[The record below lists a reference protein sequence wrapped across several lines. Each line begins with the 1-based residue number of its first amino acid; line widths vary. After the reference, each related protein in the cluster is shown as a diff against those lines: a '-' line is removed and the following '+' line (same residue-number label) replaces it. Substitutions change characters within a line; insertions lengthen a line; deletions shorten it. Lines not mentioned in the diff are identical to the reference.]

1 MKPFFQTLAGGGRF
15 STSTAFVLFFVLFAF
30 QAISEPGANYTT
42 ERDVT
47 YYKPAEMINELRES
61 CRLDL
66 YYPSGT
72 GNFATV
78 IWFHAGGLNAG
89 SRYVPGEL
97 MNQGIAVVA
106 VDYRLSPRAKAPA
119 YIEDA
124 AAATA
129 WVFKNI
135 ERYGGSTNRIFVAGA
150 SAGGY
155 LSTMI
160 GLDKQWL
167 AAYQIDA
174 NRLAG
179 IISLSG
185 QAITHV
191 AVREER
197 GVVRTQ
203 PVIDELAPLYHVRGD
218 APPLLIVT
226 GDRDI
231 ELLGRYEEN
240 AYFKRMMQIT
250 GHTGTELYELKGM
263 DHPHVERPG
272 HAYLLQFVKK
282 VLEKGSASKQH

>member
-1 MKPFFQTLAGGGRF
+1 MKPFFKIPVEGWRLSISTASVLFSISFALQAGGE
-15 STSTAFVLFFVLFAF
+15 S
-30 QAISEPGANYTT
+30 GARYTT
-42 ERDVT
+42 ERDIA
-47 YYKPAEMINELRES
+47 YYSAAEMTNEMRET
-61 CRLDL
+61 CRLDI
-66 YYPSGT
+66 YFPAGA
-72 GNFATV
+72 GEFATV
-78 IWFHAGGLNAG
+78 VWFHAGGLNAG

-97 MNQGIAVVA
+97 MNQGFAVVA

-160 GLDKQWL
+160 GLDKRWL
-167 AAYQIDA
+167 AAHQIDA

-179 IISLSG
+179 MISLSG

-197 GVVRTQ
+197 GIGRTR

-240 AYFKRMMQIT
+240 AYFRRMMQVT

-263 DHPHVERPG
+263 DHPHVEHPG

-282 VLEKGSASKQH
+282 FPGDGFHAGH